1 MVKIILLLQFYAQE
15 ASLHLQQK
23 QLVYSCEA
31 VIDTRLTLD
40 WQKWIGGTCRWSCE
54 VAFFS

>member
-40 WQKWIGGTCRWSCE
+40 WQKWIGGTCR
-54 VAFFS
+54 